1 VRIYKFPTS
10 NPTDESGAR
19 DLGLPYTDNLIKQS
33 DEKGRA
39 GKNCPFGQ
47 SLHPAIFKLA
57 LLLLCLCVCMQSFP
71 AAARWA
77 DGDEGKERSR
87 EPPASQRVWE
97 RARERERRDR
107 LLVYKREKTQCWSP
121 ITHFNCLLYLCC
133 YEATPFA
140 PLTPPVSST
149 PSFPPTLLIAC
160 LLWPP
165 HSNLSQQPTFST
177 RTAQTLM
184 QILNYSRI

>member
-1 VRIYKFPTS
+1 MDLRPHSHIYTQ
-10 NPTDESGAR
+10 
-19 DLGLPYTDNLIKQS
+19 NLIKQS
-33 DEKGRA
+33 GEKGRVVRIA
-39 GKNCPFGQ
+39 LLGSRCTRQFSGCY
-47 SLHPAIFKLA
+47 SCCCCVRVCAIFSGSSQ
-57 LLLLCLCVCMQSFP
+57 MG
-71 AAARWA
+71 

-87 EPPASQRVWE
+87 EPPASPESV
-97 RARERERRDR
+97 RESERRDR

-121 ITHFNCLLYLCC
+121 ITHFNCLLYLCCC

-165 HSNLSQQPTFST
+165 HSNLSQQPTFSA
-177 RTAQTLM
+177 RRAQTLM